1 MDLRAGHRGEISLL
15 HDMKAF
21 LLAAGH
27 GTRLR
32 PLTDHTPKCLL
43 PIQGVPMLGIWLEQ
57 CRRFGIDQ
65 VLINLHAHAD
75 TVRQFVR
82 DHDSGVSVRIA
93 EEPVLLGSAGTLLQN
108 RSWVSREDCFWV
120 FYADVLTNVDLAEMM
135 QCHVARQPA
144 ATLGVYQVPDP
155 TRCGIVQV
163 NENGIVTQFVEKPA
177 VPVGDLAFSGVLIA
191 TSAIFEAI
199 PQSGSSDI
207 GFDVLPK
214 LIGRMAAYRI
224 RDYLTDIGT
233 LENYE
238 QAQVQWPGLAS
249 LAQVEHA

>member
-1 MDLRAGHRGEISLL
+1 
-15 HDMKAF
+15 MKAF

-57 CRRFGIDQ
+57 CRRFGIDE

-75 TVRQFVR
+75 VVREYAR
-82 DHDSGVSVRIA
+82 DQNGGLSVRIA

-108 RSWVSREDCFWV
+108 KDWVSREDSFWV

-135 QCHVARQPA
+135 QFHAARQTT
-144 ATLGVYQVPDP
+144 ATLGIYQVPDP

-163 NENGIVTQFVEKPA
+163 DADGIVTQFVEKPA
-177 VPVGDLAFSGVLIA
+177 APIGNLAFSGVLIA
-191 TSAIFEAI
+191 TPAIFDVM
-199 PQSGSSDI
+199 PQSESSDI
-207 GFDVLPK
+207 GFHVLPK
-214 LIGRMAAYRI
+214 LVGRMAAYHI

-238 QAQVQWPGLAS
+238 QAQAQWPGLTS

>member
-1 MDLRAGHRGEISLL
+1 
-15 HDMKAF
+15 MKAF

-32 PLTDHTPKCLL
+32 PLTDHAPKCLL

-65 VLINLHAHAD
+65 VLINLHAHAGI
-75 TVRQFVR
+75 VRDFVR
-82 DHDSGVSVRIA
+82 SHDYGVEVDVV

-108 RSWVSREDCFWV
+108 REWVSRDDCFWV
-120 FYADVLTNVDLAEMM
+120 FYADVLTNLDLSEMM
-135 QCHVARQPA
+135 QFHSARQPI
-144 ATLGVYQVPDP
+144 ATLGVYRVPDP
-155 TRCGIVQV
+155 SRCGIVQV
-163 NENGIVTQFVEKPA
+163 DEKGMVTDFVEKPA
-177 VPVGDLAFSGVLIA
+177 VPIGNLAFSGVLIA
-191 TSAIFEAI
+191 TPEAFDVI
-199 PQSGSSDI
+199 PQAESSDI

-214 LIGRMAAYRI
+214 LVGRMAAYPI

-238 QAQVQWPGLAS
+238 QAQAQWPGVTS
-249 LAQVEHA
+249 FAQEEHA